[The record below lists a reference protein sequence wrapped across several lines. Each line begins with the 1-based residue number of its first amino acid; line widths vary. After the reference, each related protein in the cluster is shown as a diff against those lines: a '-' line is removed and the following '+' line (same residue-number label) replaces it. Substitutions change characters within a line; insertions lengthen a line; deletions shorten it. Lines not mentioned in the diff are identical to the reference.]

1 MLLDAPATGLEPLQG
16 PLAPFLVER
25 DLVGETDFILEAAFV
40 VAFLGAFEAGTAFF
54 GGISTFTYQILA
66 RKFEYIV
73 LVYCA
78 FHIVSAWGPYPVFLA
93 QQAFCA
99 FQAKFL

>member
-1 MLLDAPATGLEPLQG
+1 MLLDAPATGLEPLLG
-16 PLAPFLVER
+16 PLAPFPVER

-73 LVYCA
+73 PSIL
-78 FHIVSAWGPYPVFLA
+78 FLPGDHIRYFWHNRLFALFKRNFYDS
-93 QQAFCA
+93 
-99 FQAKFL
+99 